1 MTVTIKDIAK
11 LANVSHTTVSRALN
25 NSPFI
30 NEETKNRIVEIA
42 NQLNYVPN
50 YNAKSLVLNKSY
62 NIALFFSS
70 ISNGTSPSFFYEIV
84 EGANSVIKESYNLV
98 VRGIDDY
105 NNFAEINKRRFDG
118 IILVSQSESDNLFIY
133 DVIRKEI
140 PLVVIN
146 RDIPEDYIVNI
157 LSNDEKGAY
166 DAIEYLI
173 KNGHSDIAIV
183 EGKKNFKST
192 IYRKEGYIRA
202 LLDNNIQLKNEYMV
216 QGQYDIESGYS
227 CMKNLLA
234 LDKVPTAV
242 FCSNDDMAV
251 GAMKAVIEKGLKVP
265 EDISIIGFDDSVVC
279 DYVTPSLT
287 TVKKHSRELSV
298 KGTDKLLTIIENK
311 DASEKKIYI
320 ETELIVRESVKNI
333 K

>member
-173 KNGHSDIAIV
+173 KNGHSDIAII